1 MADKRIRVGII
12 SANWSLKVHGAAW
25 RLFPDVEV
33 AAICTAHRETAE
45 AAAAAFNVSRA
56 YWKVA
61 DLVADPDLDIIDVG
75 TRPSFRH
82 SMVMAALNAGKHVYD
97 ALQFALN
104 IAQAEQ
110 MRDALLAAGRVGIV
124 DAQFRWVSLRHST

>member
-1 MADKRIRVGII
+1 
-12 SANWSLKVHGAAW
+12 
-25 RLFPDVEV
+25 
-33 AAICTAHRETAE
+33 
-45 AAAAAFNVSRA
+45 
-56 YWKVA
+56 
-61 DLVADPDLDIIDVG
+61 
-75 TRPSFRH
+75 
-82 SMVMAALNAGKHVYD
+82 MAALNAGKHVYD